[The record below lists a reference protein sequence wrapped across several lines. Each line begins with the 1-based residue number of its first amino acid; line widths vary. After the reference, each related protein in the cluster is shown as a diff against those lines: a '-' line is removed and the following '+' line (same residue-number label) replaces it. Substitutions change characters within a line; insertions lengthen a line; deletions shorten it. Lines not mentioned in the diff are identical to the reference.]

1 MCAWK
6 IGVMIESF
14 RLGTRAGIR
23 KAAELGADG
32 FQIYCTSGDME
43 PGAMSTEKRLEFA
56 DFVRDEGL
64 VISAL
69 CGDLGKGLLDAEA
82 NTWVVP
88 KCKEFV
94 DLAVD
99 LGTRIITTH
108 VGTLP
113 ENEHDRKW
121 RVGVPAVREIADYA
135 VGRGVS
141 FASETGGEAPEVLR
155 RFLERVGSPGMKV
168 NYDPANLV
176 MNGFDHLG
184 GVEILADYV
193 VHTHAKDG
201 VRLDDGTGKEVPLG
215 EGGVD
220 FPKYLDALDAA
231 GFKGFLTIER
241 EVGDDP
247 VSDVAAAV
255 EFLRQF

>member
-14 RLGTRAGIR
+14 RLGTRRGIE

-43 PGAMSTEKRLEFA
+43 PGNLSTEKRLELA
-56 DFVRDEGL
+56 DFVRDQGL

-69 CGDLGKGLLDAEA
+69 CGDLGKGLLNAET
-82 NTWVVP
+82 NEWVVP

-94 DLAVD
+94 DLAAD
-99 LGTRIITTH
+99 LGTRIVTTH
-108 VGTLP
+108 IGPLP
-113 ENEHDRKW
+113 EDEYGEEW
-121 RVGVPAVREIADYA
+121 RTGVPAVREVADYA
-135 VGRGVS
+135 ANRGVS
-141 FASETGGEAPEVLR
+141 FASETGAEAPEVLH
-155 RFLERVGSPGMKV
+155 RFLVRVGSPGIKV

-184 GVEILADYV
+184 GVEVLAEYI

-201 VRLDDGTGKEVPLG
+201 VRRDDGTCEEVPLG
-215 EGGVD
+215 AGGVA
-220 FPKYLDALDAA
+220 FPKYLEKLN
-231 GFKGFLTIER
+231 GVGYKGFLTIER
-241 EVGDDP
+241 EGGNDP
-247 VSDVAAAV
+247 VSDIAAAV
-255 EFLRQF
+255 DFLRQF